1 MIKQLLIVATLLVAS
16 TSAIAEKKIDSVKY
30 RRSSLYT
37 IMMPD
42 LKLSGEQ
49 LSAVREIYKGALLP
63 DKYNDHNLD
72 ARFIDASSIN
82 VTDEEIAHA
91 KTLLPK
97 EGVAKK
103 ALGFTKNLLG
113 GIAKDVSNTV
123 QGVQASDTEKTKLKD
138 EEAVA
143 KILKFFEQ
151 NNTAH
156 KLVSKWYLGDRGSR
170 FSYSLIAKR
179 GLYNASAQELEI
191 ASKSQLG
198 KNKIIDAASLELIP
212 NTYVLVSMYSY
223 LSAEELA
230 KDVAAIAT
238 VGAGLLGGGDAAQ
251 LAALGTSLL
260 GSAFKGYFVKT
271 TSYLFQLEWDKAIQ
285 TEFEEKYY
293 GKTEAEFLAT
303 APKDAF
309 RLKLVGK
316 TTDQAP
322 ATLKLSFSGKDDQA
336 LVERATVRATDGA
349 IAKLSKK
356 YVAFRPKV
364 AVQVEGEE
372 ITAKIGKK
380 EGLKGG
386 EEFAVYEQVMQED
399 GSIKYDKVT
408 TIKVIKDK
416 VWDNRYA
423 AGVKLEGGDKD
434 DAPEDI
440 KLEKTYFKGNAKKI
454 MSGMIIQ
461 QVK

>member
-1 MIKQLLIVATLLVAS
+1 MIRQLLFAAALLIGS
-16 TSAIAEKKIDSVKY
+16 TAVAEKKVDSIKY

-42 LKLSGEQ
+42 LRLNDTLLE
-49 LSAVREIYKGALLP
+49 AVQEVYKGALLP
-63 DKYNDHNLD
+63 DKYNAHNLPL
-72 ARFIDASSIN
+72 RFIDASTIE
-82 VTDEEIAHA
+82 VTAEEIAAA
-91 KTLLPK
+91 KGLLPK
-97 EGVAKK
+97 EGAAKK
-103 ALGFTKNLLG
+103 ALGFAKGLIG
-113 GIAKDVSNTV
+113 GVVKDVSNTM
-123 QGVQASDTEKTKLKD
+123 QGVEGSEEEKTKLTD

-143 KILKFFEQ
+143 KILKFFDE
-151 NNTAH
+151 NRVPH
-156 KLVSKWYLGDRGSR
+156 KLVSNWYLGDKGSVHN
-170 FSYSLIAKR
+170 YELIKER

-198 KNKIIDAASLELIP
+198 KNKIMDAAALELIP

-223 LSAEELA
+223 LSAEELT
-230 KDVAAIAT
+230 KDIAAVAA

-285 TEFEEKYY
+285 ADFEEKYF
-293 GKTEAEFLAT
+293 GKTQQEFLRT
-303 APKDAF
+303 APSDAF

-322 ATLKLSFSGKDDQA
+322 ATLKLSLSGKDDQA

-349 IAKLSKK
+349 IAKLSQK

-364 AVQVEGEE
+364 AVQVEGDE

-399 GSIKYDKVT
+399 GSLKYDKVT
-408 TIKVIKDK
+408 TIKVLKGK

-423 AGVKLEGGDKD
+423 AGKQLEGGDKE
-434 DAPEDI
+434 DATEEI
-440 KLEKTYFKGNAKKI
+440 NLGKTYFKGNAKKI